1 MQRDLLVLD
10 QMIAAAERA
19 TAISNQHGVSA
30 LADRP
35 DPRDALLWNMSVL
48 GEAAGQ
54 LSTEL
59 RGSHPELPWRQAIA
73 LRNRIVHGYWSV
85 DLQVIHT
92 TAKRDLP
99 AFREQ
104 LALLRDEVST
114 SPDAS
119 GPDR

>member
-19 TAISNQHGVSA
+19 IAISNQHGLSA

-59 RGSHPELPWRQAIA
+59 RGSHPKLPWRQAIA
-73 LRNRIVHGYWSV
+73 LRNRIVHGYWSI

-104 LALLRDEVST
+104 LVALRDEVAT
-114 SPDAS
+114 PPDAS
-119 GPDR
+119 GLQ